1 MNYFLCI
8 GVLVSKQRKRHHRN
22 PMIRRL
28 VKTIVSYMGHKR
40 LNVLVTQKI
49 ILR

>member
-8 GVLVSKQRKRHHRN
+8 RVLVSKQGKCHHRN
-22 PMIRRL
+22 PMIRGL
-28 VKTIVSYMGHKR
+28 IKTIVSYMRHKR
-40 LNVLVTQKI
+40 LDVLVTQKI